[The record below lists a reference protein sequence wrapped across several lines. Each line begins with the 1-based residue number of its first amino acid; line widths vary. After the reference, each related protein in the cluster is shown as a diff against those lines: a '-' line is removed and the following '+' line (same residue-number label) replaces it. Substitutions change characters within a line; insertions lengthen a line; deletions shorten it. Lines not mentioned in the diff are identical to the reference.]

1 MSTDETSPVTG
12 RPASRPASRRRE
24 RGVTES
30 LLSVVL
36 VLEACVLFFATL
48 AVNGLSDIPTAVVLG
63 GGAAFI
69 VVLFLVASLQR
80 FGWGVAL
87 GAVLQVAFI
96 ATGVLHPFMYLIGAA
111 FAALWVWCLMRARRI
126 EQMRR
131 EAAEGVGG

>member
-1 MSTDETSPVTG
+1 MSTDETSPATG
-12 RPASRPASRRRE
+12 RPGRVRRE

-48 AVNGLSDIPTAVVLG
+48 AVNGLSDIPTPVVIS

-69 VVLFLVASLQR
+69 VVLFGVALLQR
-80 FGWGVAL
+80 YAWGVAL
-87 GAVLQVAFI
+87 GGMLQVAFI

-111 FAALWVWCLMRARRI
+111 FAGLWVWCLVRARRI
-126 EQMRR
+126 EELRR
-131 EAAEGVGG
+131 AAAEGESA

>member
-12 RPASRPASRRRE
+12 RPPRMRRE

-48 AVNGLSDIPTAVVLG
+48 AVNGLSDIPTPLVVG
-63 GGAAFI
+63 GGAVFI
-69 VVLFLVASLQR
+69 VVLFLVALLQR
-80 FGWGVAL
+80 YAWGVAL
-87 GAVLQVAFI
+87 GAVLQLAYI
-96 ATGVLHPFMYLIGAA
+96 ATGMLHPFMYFIGAA
-111 FAALWVWCLMRARRI
+111 FAGLWIWCLMRARRI

-131 EAAEGVGG
+131 DAAEGESA